1 MTSDMLEAMRD
12 LREELMMD
20 DLEEKENEEK
30 QKRQELGASVE
41 KSVEKKPLAGCVLF

>member
-20 DLEEKENEEK
+20 DLEEKKNEEK
-30 QKRQELGASVE
+30 
-41 KSVEKKPLAGCVLF
+41 

>member
-20 DLEEKENEEK
+20 DLEEKEKEK
-30 QKRQELGASVE
+30 EQEQEIKTKA
-41 KSVEKKPLAGCVLF
+41 